1 MVGVTIEKILSVGVI
16 GLGVPIALTLARGIS
31 RGFVAHGVASG
42 LLYALALLLDSVFG
56 DDAQSAQNYAEVGG
70 DMLLLTTLGE
80 VAVFLRRQLPT
91 SRYTKSMRVYDCTSM
106 LLISFL
112 VIGQLVEVLDS
123 ILPFDIAE
131 SGTFLGLVLA
141 GLAYSIR
148 DVLVCFIAGLYE
160 TAAPVI
166 TEGDDVRVGDYRG
179 VVTKKNTT
187 SVTLR
192 GHGGEVIHLPCTM
205 LVYDAVS
212 IVGTGAGADEPR
224 SSTGAQPCTQPKAKR
239 DNAAKAIM
247 QYNSATIALRNA

>member
-1 MVGVTIEKILSVGVI
+1 MVGITVEKVLSVGVI
-16 GLGVPIALTLARGIS
+16 GLGVPFALTLARGIS

-42 LLYALALLLDSVFG
+42 LLYALAILLDDVFG
-56 DDAQSAQNYAEVGG
+56 DDAQSARNYAEVGG

-91 SRYTKSMRVYDCTSM
+91 SRYTKSMRVYDCTAM
-106 LLISFL
+106 LLVSFL

-160 TAAPVI
+160 TTAPVVS
-166 TEGDDVRVGDYRG
+166 EGDDVRVGEYRG
-179 VVTKKNTT
+179 IVTKKNTT
-187 SVTLR
+187 TVTLR
-192 GHGGEVIHLPCTM
+192 GRDGETIYLPCTM

-212 IVGTGAGADEPR
+212 IAGAGDGP
-224 SSTGAQPCTQPKAKR
+224 SGPTKPCAKPKPKR
-239 DNAAKAIM
+239 DHAAKTIM
-247 QYNSATIALRNA
+247 QYNSAATAMREA